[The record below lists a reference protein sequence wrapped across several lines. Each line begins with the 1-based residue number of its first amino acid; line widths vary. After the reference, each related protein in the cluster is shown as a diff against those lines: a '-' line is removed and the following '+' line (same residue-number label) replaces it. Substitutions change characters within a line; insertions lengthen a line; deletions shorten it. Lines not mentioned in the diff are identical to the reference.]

1 MYLHHSVVDEWE
13 QGLDKKFTAVHLVR
27 NELTIISFPFCSHV
41 MKNPTCFPSRWKQ
54 EYKKFFVTFSVEMK
68 TDFQKCFNVVVSM
81 KNLQLKIQTIPRA
94 CCITRSFSSWLS
106 FNMVVRT
113 GTKCSRSLGRHFKNC
128 NMTFFRYSRFA
139 DSFSRSWFLSSLEK
153 AKRETFESLRHWSHE
168 RTDRII
174 ANSES
179 VDEMLKPTIVKL

>member
-1 MYLHHSVVDEWE
+1 
-13 QGLDKKFTAVHLVR
+13 
-27 NELTIISFPFCSHV
+27 
-41 MKNPTCFPSRWKQ
+41 
-54 EYKKFFVTFSVEMK
+54 
-68 TDFQKCFNVVVSM
+68 M

-139 DSFSRSWFLSSLEK
+139 DSFSRSWFLSSLW
-153 AKRETFESLRHWSHE
+153 KRKQINIWINSAMMGYWETLKESTKFWNPRFWSCK
-168 RTDRII
+168 T
-174 ANSES
+174 NSLKYENVQNTFLNHVAMVAYLLISSFNTFACS
-179 VDEMLKPTIVKL
+179 VSLIEVASLSRNNWRSKWKNIYAMLKWFQFPASRFFTLFSG